1 LGVLTLKSLLST
13 EADESGFRT
22 ICENNQL
29 WRMLQTSIS
38 RNGLE
43 GLGSNAAVRIFE
55 EAEVSERF

>member
-1 LGVLTLKSLLST
+1 
-13 EADESGFRT
+13 
-22 ICENNQL
+22 
-29 WRMLQTSIS
+29 MLQTSIS